1 MKLSDF
7 INKLNA
13 VEKQFGDIEIDL
25 IAVGEYNNFD
35 QFCRGLSINLDD
47 EMTKEDNWENL
58 LNILECREW

>member
-13 VEKQFGDIEIDL
+13 VKEKFGDIEIDL
-25 IAVGEYNNFD
+25 IAFSEYNNFD
-35 QFCRGLSINLDD
+35 EFCRGLSINLDD